1 MHTIYHWNVLK
12 LNSMNNDICINVF
25 CWWYIWVV
33 CSSLPLYWFRIASYR
48 CGKTLSLHLYHQTC
62 YFSLLDH
69 NQSCSQCGLN
79 EINLFIRK
87 MFVNQVT
94 KPSCWYWKERK
105 TANTVGKVVSRKCL
119 FSELG
124 ILHLLW
130 TTMHVTLWENRYSHK
145 QN

>member
-1 MHTIYHWNVLK
+1 MNTIYHWNVLK
-12 LNSMNNDICINVF
+12 LNSVNNDICINVF
-25 CWWYIWVV
+25 RWWYIWVV

-48 CGKTLSLHLYHQTC
+48 CGKTLSLHLYRQTC

-69 NQSCSQCGLN
+69 NQSCSQCGIN
-79 EINLFIRK
+79 EINLFTRK
-87 MFVNQVT
+87 KFVNQVT
-94 KPSCWYWKERK
+94 KLSCWYLKERQLIQLERVCRGN
-105 TANTVGKVVSRKCL
+105 AY

-124 ILHLLW
+124 IFHLLW